1 MVNEHTKVK
10 AICEA
15 LRRDLQ
21 CGRPSSRPLPSERA
35 LMRRF
40 AAARETVRRA
50 LGELQAEGLV
60 VRRVGKGTFPSKRA
74 RLMPGRIGLIV
85 LSYAEIFAPI
95 CAEIARLCRERSIEL
110 LFGDVSALD
119 YTARAE
125 QALRFARDFV
135 ERRVSGVILQP
146 IGFVEN
152 AVRINAETRGL
163 FEAANVP
170 VVLLD
175 SFWPDGQGEADVVG
189 IDNNRWTFSL
199 RRRSNEDYACSWIFW
214 GNSSQD
220 TVLYRY
226 ADEEASCAITNTWFH
241 IALTHEPFG
250 ADGRDHWTLFLN
262 GDKVGE
268 SRNFGSVTN
277 SYVSHRFDLVARR
290 GNQGNQINAV
300 FDYWRISDKVLEP
313 SEFLCATPAPSER
326 PEPTIGYWPIDSVQP
341 GLANLA
347 DAEYPLEACGTA
359 VAQPGCA
366 RPSIPNRNALTNLVG
381 AARKNRGSYAVDM
394 WRVSTLAYDDPKDF
408 LYARPRGMS
417 IRIK

>member
-152 AVRINAETRGL
+152 AVRINAEIRGL

-170 VVLLD
+170 MVLLD

-189 IDNNRWTFSL
+189 IDNFRCGQALASHFLSRGA
-199 RRRSNEDYACSWIFW
+199 RRC
-214 GNSSQD
+214 
-220 TVLYRY
+220 
-226 ADEEASCAITNTWFH
+226 
-241 IALTHEPFG
+241 
-250 ADGRDHWTLFLN
+250 LFLTRPHAPPSN
-262 GDKVGE
+262 VLRAEGVRSMMDCPLLQMEPDDAAALRKALK
-268 SRNFGSVTN
+268 R
-277 SYVSHRFDLVARR
+277 HR
-290 GNQGNQINAV
+290 
-300 FDYWRISDKVLEP
+300 P
-313 SEFLCATPAPSER
+313 
-326 PEPTIGYWPIDSVQP
+326 
-341 GLANLA
+341 
-347 DAEYPLEACGTA
+347 DAIACGYDVYAADILKTLGGLGVSVPGGILLTGFDDVKYASLVSPPLTTFHQPCADMALAAFESLLTRTTA
-359 VAQPGCA
+359 PDRAPRTILFNAPLVE
-366 RPSIPNRNALTNLVG
+366 RESTSPNHLT
-381 AARKNRGSYAVDM
+381 RKH
-394 WRVSTLAYDDPKDF
+394 PKSGLDH
-408 LYARPRGMS
+408 
-417 IRIK
+417 